1 MIETD
6 RLVLRPW
13 READKPAFHALVNTP
28 AMMVHFGG
36 PVAQAKHDA
45 LLDRQ
50 MEQQARH
57 GHCMWAVELR
67 DSGMLAGVCGLRI
80 GGHPGTPV
88 PEELE
93 IGWRIGEAFWGQG
106 IAREAAEASIA
117 WGWTNTDRPRIAA
130 WTVIGNARSWGLME
144 RLGMRRRAD
153 LDFRHPDIDLSDPLG
168 AMIVYAIDRPIE
180 SRAIANKERR

>member
-1 MIETD
+1 MIETE

-13 READKPAFHALVNTP
+13 RETDKPVFHALVNTP
-28 AMMVHFGG
+28 AMMEHFGG
-36 PVAQAKHDA
+36 PVPQARHDA
-45 LLDRQ
+45 ILDRQ

-67 DSGMLAGVCGLRI
+67 ANGALAGICGLRI

-93 IGWRIGEAFWGQG
+93 IGWRIGEAYWGQG

-117 WGWTNTDRPRIAA
+117 WGWANTSRPRIAA

-144 RLGMRRRAD
+144 RLGMRRRPD
-153 LDFRHPDIDLSDPLG
+153 LDFRHPDTDLSDPLG
-168 AMIVYAIDRPIE
+168 AMIVYAIDRRPE
-180 SRAIANKERR
+180 S